1 MEAIFRIPL
10 SRRQV
15 QDTLMWLHTKN
26 GYYSVRLGYYIVYG
40 LQQQENGGLE
50 GSGLKKG
57 EVVWPK
63 LWKYKVLNKI
73 NAFGWRMC
81 QNILPTRENL
91 FHRKVVEDRRCEAC
105 KQEVESVIHVM
116 WECGV
121 A

>member
-1 MEAIFRIPL
+1 MAPYQKRIL
-10 SRRQV
+10 FS
-15 QDTLMWLHTKN
+15 TIGIL
-26 GYYSVRLGYYIVYG
+26 YIVYG

-105 KQEVESVIHVM
+105 KQEVESVIYVM
-116 WECGV
+116 WKCGV

>member
-1 MEAIFRIPL
+1 MAPYQKRIL
-10 SRRQV
+10 FS
-15 QDTLMWLHTKN
+15 TIGIL
-26 GYYSVRLGYYIVYG
+26 YIVYG

-50 GSGLKKG
+50 GSGLRKG

-63 LWKYKVLNKI
+63 LWKYKVPNKI

-105 KQEVESVIHVM
+105 KQEVESVIYVM
-116 WECGV
+116 WKCGV